1 MDKNNDVLIDLE
13 AGVVLDKRSLEDWA
27 DILVII
33 TLKKPLAHIAYH

>member
-1 MDKNNDVLIDLE
+1 MDKNNDVLILE